1 MKMGGK
7 NAVIEINMLWTNTS
21 IEICG
26 QREGGKVT
34 TITVDIS
41 RQ

>member
-1 MKMGGK
+1 M
-7 NAVIEINMLWTNTS
+7 VEINMLWTNTS

-26 QREGGKVT
+26 KREGVKVT
-34 TITVDIS
+34 TINVDIS